1 MIWQAEDAI
10 NCITPA
16 DVTWLWAVINN
27 PPEKVAKVCWLI
39 YLLLF
44 NETKMREFSDKS
56 VKTFLVNLKLD
67 LLKDKLQT
75 LESVPENTIKL
86 MKKETASDKNWNA
99 KSMEECSSI
108 CLSFYKWIN
117 AMSECYYL
125 KKDTWPLLIELDE
138 KNKILA
144 SS

>member
-1 MIWQAEDAI
+1 
-10 NCITPA
+10 
-16 DVTWLWAVINN
+16 
-27 PPEKVAKVCWLI
+27 
-39 YLLLF
+39 
-44 NETKMREFSDKS
+44 MREFSDKS

-125 KKDTWPLLIELDE
+125 KKDT
-138 KNKILA
+138 
-144 SS
+144 